1 MLQLVL
7 LSLGIVAGLQLVG
20 IPAVT
25 GAETEAA
32 LVGAITPWI
41 GVLTF
46 EFGVLLKGRIV
57 VRRRGKTR

>member
-1 MLQLVL
+1 
-7 LSLGIVAGLQLVG
+7 LGIVAGLQLVG

-25 GAETEAA
+25 VAETEAA
-32 LVGAITPWI
+32 LIGAITPWI

-57 VRRRGKTR
+57 VRRRGNTR